1 MKRSALLIL
10 AAATMLLLAPPVA
23 PRVSAATLE
32 GVTFPDAMQVDGR
45 PLYLNGI
52 GLRTLTVLN
61 VRVYVAGLYLER
73 RSHDARAIEADPGLK
88 VIVIHY
94 LRGGSKEQVERQ
106 FRAGERVNCGAG
118 GCPASDQADFE
129 RRSPS
134 PPRCGLATPP
144 PTSSRARGWRSWP
157 TVGRSRTSGT
167 PIWRSAYWTASSAT
181 GRRRRPC
188 AAPCSGWRGVR
199 GLDRLMTAGPR
210 DGRAAHLLPCFKRAE
225 TFSGGASQWRGG
237 DGLSIGLQKGP
248 PIGLF

>member
-61 VRVYVAGLYLER
+61 VRVYVAGLSLER

-129 RRSPS
+129 RLVALSPAVRAGDTS
-134 PPRCGLATPP
+134 TYIVSRQGLAVLANGRPLANFRNPDLAFRILDGFIGDRPP
-144 PTSSRARGWRSWP
+144 SQAL
-157 TVGRSRTSGT
+157 
-167 PIWRSAYWTASSAT
+167 RSALLGLARSSA
-181 GRRRRPC
+181 
-188 AAPCSGWRGVR
+188 
-199 GLDRLMTAGPR
+199 GLD
-210 DGRAAHLLPCFKRAE
+210 
-225 TFSGGASQWRGG
+225 
-237 DGLSIGLQKGP
+237 GL
-248 PIGLF
+248 